1 LRWHRRK
8 VKQEMRATSI
18 AFEIGGSSGDE
29 LLASISRPRTNA
41 VHAAHVRRLKRTSSG
56 PKHVTTG
63 TLRLLVIRASRLGG
77 PARRYT

>member
-29 LLASISRPRTNA
+29 LLASIRGRAPMQFMRRTY
-41 VHAAHVRRLKRTSSG
+41 VD
-56 PKHVTTG
+56 
-63 TLRLLVIRASRLGG
+63 
-77 PARRYT
+77 